1 MHKPQA
7 VNALL
12 CIISSF
18 YKVGEKISQKMWADN
33 FENLKKKDKH
43 IMYLFALYMAELS
56 LMTHVTTKQSPTT
69 VHVCTILNS
78 IKRLINNLNYC
89 IYM

>member
-33 FENLKKKDKH
+33 FENLKKKKIIKH

-78 IKRLINNLNYC
+78 IKRDSLG
-89 IYM
+89 

>member
-1 MHKPQA
+1 
-7 VNALL
+7 
-12 CIISSF
+12 
-18 YKVGEKISQKMWADN
+18 
-33 FENLKKKDKH
+33 
-43 IMYLFALYMAELS
+43 MYLFALYMAELS

-69 VHVCTILNS
+69 EHVCTILNG